1 MNRMKG
7 SFGLVAALM
16 MSGCCSAGRAQPAGG
31 EPVEPMEIEAKD
43 AALVERVRALLSGYE
58 HVPSAEDWKK
68 VGEPA
73 DVAAALMAIAAEPNA
88 KTMTAARATSSLGFF
103 PRPEVS
109 AFLVSRMADEKL
121 APTLRGKAAIAVGL
135 AFGDER
141 ADEIA
146 ALLSSPDAGLR
157 EDAVRAFRHLMSP
170 AAERFLEGR
179 VAQEP
184 MAHIRQSMAAA
195 KGQIAAARKAAEDGG
210 SLSDRVKNRPAL
222 RDPGPV
228 R

>member
-1 MNRMKG
+1 MNLMKG

-16 MSGCCSAGRAQPAGG
+16 MSGCCSAGRAQPTGG
-31 EPVEPMEIEAKD
+31 EPQVVEARD
-43 AALVERVRALLSGYE
+43 AALVERVRAMLSGYE
-58 HVPSAEDWKK
+58 HVPGAEDWQK

-73 DVAAALMAIAAEPNA
+73 DVAAALMAIATEPNA

-103 PRPEVS
+103 PRPEV
-109 AFLVSRMADEKL
+109 ATFLVGRMADERL
-121 APTLRGKAAIAVGL
+121 AATLRGKAAIAAGL

-146 ALLSSPDAGLR
+146 ALMSSPDAGLR

-179 VAQEP
+179 VGQEP
-184 MAHIRQSMAAA
+184 MAHIRESMASA
-195 KGQIAAARKAAEDGG
+195 KAQIVSARKAAEDRGA
-210 SLSDRVKNRPAL
+210 LSDRVKNRPAL

>member
-16 MSGCCSAGRAQPAGG
+16 MSGCCSAGRAQPTGG
-31 EPVEPMEIEAKD
+31 EPQVVEAKD

-58 HVPSAEDWKK
+58 HVPSEQDWQKL
-68 VGEPA
+68 GDPA
-73 DVAAALMAIAAEPNA
+73 DVAAALMAIATEPNA
-88 KTMTAARATSSLGFF
+88 RTMTAARATSSLGFF
-103 PRPEVS
+103 PRPEV
-109 AFLVSRMADEKL
+109 ATFLVGRMADERL
-121 APTLRGKAAIAVGL
+121 AATLRGKAAIAAGM

-146 ALLSSPDAGLR
+146 ALLSSPDATLR

-179 VAQEP
+179 MAAEP
-184 MAHIRQSMAAA
+184 MAHIRDAMGAA
-195 KGQIAAARKAAEDGG
+195 KAQIASARKAAEDRG